1 MSLPV
6 INEMRSDIIKKPVL
20 RIDTKG
26 YIVSYYDK
34 EGGYKRQP
42 FKFSNGKNKKALEK
56 VMNYIETL
64 GGEYIDRTGDTKT
77 EQSSISREEFVEV
90 MALHPKHKSRIVIN
104 SFKKTKRDCGY
115 CSEEEPLS
123 EGEE

>member
-20 RIDTKG
+20 RIDAKG
-26 YIVSYYDK
+26 YVLSWYNTDGK
-34 EGGYKRQP
+34 FERKP

-56 VMNYIETL
+56 VMKYIETL

-77 EQSSISREEFVEV
+77 EQSSISYNEV
-90 MALHPKHKSRIVIN
+90 VAVLHPKHKPRIIIN
-104 SFKKTKRDCGY
+104 TIKKTERDCGY

-123 EGEE
+123 DGEE